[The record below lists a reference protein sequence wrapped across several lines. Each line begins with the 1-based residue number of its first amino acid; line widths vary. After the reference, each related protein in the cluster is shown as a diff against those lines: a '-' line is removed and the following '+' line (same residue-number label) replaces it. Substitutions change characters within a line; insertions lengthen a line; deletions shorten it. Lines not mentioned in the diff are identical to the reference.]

1 MRRLEKNRSIFLAQP
16 REFAC
21 RIAIDLDTQT
31 INPVGHSSR
40 NQTPW
45 LRALVTIQL
54 RDRRIL
60 NQVPRRTKRSTG
72 WFLCGLGGTALLAWN
87 APLVCATGAG
97 MGTMLAVYTVKE
109 LGSWEAALAELQNTL
124 KHLPPRVLISVL
136 SGLGATVGT
145 AGIFSLW
152 QSSDN
157 PAMAAGSIAQ
167 GLLTTGILGFLV
179 WQQLRSPQSKA
190 LVAPASFDDWL
201 TRLHSPD
208 AIDRIQAIHQLH
220 RQGERTT
227 ELLDYL
233 RYLQDQ
239 DPDAQVRQVACT
251 IAQQL
256 QPAELTPSQQPL
268 VQWPMAESTLF
279 ATNLHAIER

>member
-1 MRRLEKNRSIFLAQP
+1 
-16 REFAC
+16 
-21 RIAIDLDTQT
+21 
-31 INPVGHSSR
+31 VGHSSR
-40 NQTPW
+40 NRQNPW
-45 LRALVTIQL
+45 LNAITTLPL
-54 RDRRIL
+54 PDRRL
-60 NQVPRRTKRSTG
+60 LKQVPLKVKRSSG
-72 WFLCGLGGTALLAWN
+72 WFLGGLGGTALLAWN
-87 APLVCATGAG
+87 APLVCAAGAG

-109 LGSWEAALAELQNTL
+109 WGSWEAALAELQKTL
-124 KHLPPRVLISVL
+124 KHLPPRFLISVL
-136 SGLGATVGT
+136 TGLGATIGT

-167 GLLTTGILGFLV
+167 GLITTGILGLLV
-179 WQQLRSPQSKA
+179 WQQWQRSPQLKNI
-190 LVAPASFDDWL
+190 APPFPNSFDDWL
-201 TRLHSPD
+201 SRLHSPE
-208 AIDRIQAIHQLH
+208 AINRIQAIHQLH
-220 RQGERTT
+220 RQGDRTT

-239 DPDAQVRQVACT
+239 DPDAQVRQVAGA

-268 VQWPMAESTLF
+268 VQWPMEESTLF

>member
-1 MRRLEKNRSIFLAQP
+1 MRR
-16 REFAC
+16 
-21 RIAIDLDTQT
+21 
-31 INPVGHSSR
+31 SS
-40 NQTPW
+40 
-45 LRALVTIQL
+45 
-54 RDRRIL
+54 
-60 NQVPRRTKRSTG
+60 G

-109 LGSWEAALAELQNTL
+109 FGSWEAALAELQNTL

-152 QSSDN
+152 QSTEN

-167 GLLTTGILGFLV
+167 GLITTGILGFLV
-179 WQQLRSPQSKA
+179 WQQLQRSPQPKPSIS
-190 LVAPASFDDWL
+190 PASFDDWL
-201 TRLHSPD
+201 IRLHSPE

-220 RQGERTT
+220 RQGERRI

-233 RYLQDQ
+233 HYLQGQ
-239 DPDAQVRQVACT
+239 DPDTQVRQVAGA
-251 IAQQL
+251 IAQQIR
-256 QPAELTPSQQPL
+256 PAELTPSQQPL
-268 VQWPMAESTLF
+268 HQISMEDLTLF

>member
-1 MRRLEKNRSIFLAQP
+1 MQ
-16 REFAC
+16 
-21 RIAIDLDTQT
+21 
-31 INPVGHSSR
+31 
-40 NQTPW
+40 
-45 LRALVTIQL
+45 
-54 RDRRIL
+54 
-60 NQVPRRTKRSTG
+60 RSTG

-109 LGSWEAALAELQNTL
+109 LGSWEAALAELRNTL
-124 KHLPPRVLISVL
+124 KHLPPKFLISVL

-145 AGIFSLW
+145 AGILNIW

-157 PAMAAGSIAQ
+157 PALAAGSIAQ
-167 GLLTTGILGFLV
+167 GLITTGILGFLV
-179 WQQLRSPQSKA
+179 WQQLQRSPRPNTPVS
-190 LVAPASFDDWL
+190 PPTSFDDWL
-201 TRLHSPD
+201 LRLHSPD

-220 RQGERTT
+220 RQGDRTT

-239 DPDAQVRQVACT
+239 DPDAQVRQVAAA
-251 IAQQL
+251 IAEQL
-256 QPAELTPSQQPL
+256 QPAILTPSPQVP
-268 VQWPMAESTLF
+268 VQWSMEETTLF

>member
-1 MRRLEKNRSIFLAQP
+1 
-16 REFAC
+16 
-21 RIAIDLDTQT
+21 
-31 INPVGHSSR
+31 
-40 NQTPW
+40 
-45 LRALVTIQL
+45 
-54 RDRRIL
+54 
-60 NQVPRRTKRSTG
+60 VPLSMKRSTG

-87 APLVCATGAG
+87 TPLVCATGAG

-109 LGSWEAALAELQNTL
+109 FGSWEAALAQLQNTL
-124 KHLPPRVLISVL
+124 KHLPPRFLLSVL

-145 AGIFSLW
+145 AGILSLW

-157 PAMAAGSIAQ
+157 PAMAAGAIAQ

-179 WQQLRSPQSKA
+179 WQQLQRSPKPPVS
-190 LVAPASFDDWL
+190 PASFDDWL

-208 AIDRIQAIHQLH
+208 PIDRIQAIHQLH
-220 RQGERTT
+220 RQGDRTI

-233 RYLQDQ
+233 RYLQVQ
-239 DPDAQVRQVACT
+239 DPDAQVRQVAFA

-268 VQWPMAESTLF
+268 VQWPLEESTLF

>member
-1 MRRLEKNRSIFLAQP
+1 MRR
-16 REFAC
+16 
-21 RIAIDLDTQT
+21 
-31 INPVGHSSR
+31 SS
-40 NQTPW
+40 
-45 LRALVTIQL
+45 
-54 RDRRIL
+54 
-60 NQVPRRTKRSTG
+60 G
-72 WFLCGLGGTALLAWN
+72 WFLCGLSGTALLAWN

-97 MGTMLAVYTVKE
+97 MGTMLAVYTVKAF
-109 LGSWEAALAELQNTL
+109 GSWEAALAELQKTL
-124 KHLPPRVLISVL
+124 KHLPPRLLISVL

-167 GLLTTGILGFLV
+167 GLITTGILGFLV
-179 WQQLRSPQSKA
+179 WQQLQRSPQLKNI
-190 LVAPASFDDWL
+190 APQFPSSFDDWL
-201 TRLHSPD
+201 RVLHSPE
-208 AIDRIQAIHQLH
+208 ALDRIQAIHQLH
-220 RQGERTT
+220 RQGDRTT

-239 DPDAQVRQVACT
+239 DPDAQVRQVAFA

>member
-1 MRRLEKNRSIFLAQP
+1 
-16 REFAC
+16 
-21 RIAIDLDTQT
+21 
-31 INPVGHSSR
+31 VGHSSR
-40 NQTPW
+40 NRQNPW
-45 LRALVTIQL
+45 LNAITTLPL
-54 RDRRIL
+54 PDRRRL
-60 NQVPRRTKRSTG
+60 KQVPLKVRRSSG

-97 MGTMLAVYTVKE
+97 MGTMLAVYTVKAS
-109 LGSWEAALAELQNTL
+109 GSWEAALAELQNTL

-157 PAMAAGSIAQ
+157 HAMVAGSIAQ
-167 GLLTTGILGFLV
+167 GLITTGILGFLV
-179 WQQLRSPQSKA
+179 WQQWQRSPQPKPS
-190 LVAPASFDDWL
+190 VSPASFDDWL
-201 TRLHSPD
+201 VRLHS
-208 AIDRIQAIHQLH
+208 AEALDRIQAIHQLH

-233 RYLQDQ
+233 RYLQEQ
-239 DPDAQVRQVACT
+239 DPDFQVRQVAFA

-256 QPAELTPSQQPL
+256 QPAELNPSQQPL

>member
-1 MRRLEKNRSIFLAQP
+1 MTL
-16 REFAC
+16 
-21 RIAIDLDTQT
+21 
-31 INPVGHSSR
+31 
-40 NQTPW
+40 
-45 LRALVTIQL
+45 QL
-54 RDRRIL
+54 PDRRIL
-60 NQVPRRTKRSTG
+60 KQMPLSMQRSTG
-72 WFLCGLGGTALLAWN
+72 WFLCGLGGTALMAWN

-109 LGSWEAALAELQNTL
+109 FGSWDAALAELQNTL
-124 KHLPPRVLISVL
+124 KHLPPRLLISVL

-145 AGIFSLW
+145 AGILSLW

-167 GLLTTGILGFLV
+167 GLITTGILGFLV
-179 WQQLRSPQSKA
+179 WQQLQRSPQTKN
-190 LVAPASFDDWL
+190 LVSPPPSFDDWL
-201 TRLHSPD
+201 DRLHSPE

-220 RQGERTT
+220 RQLPSDRTT

-239 DPDAQVRQVACT
+239 DPDSQVRQVAT
-251 IAQQL
+251 HLVHQL

-268 VQWPMAESTLF
+268 VQWPMEESTLF

>member
-1 MRRLEKNRSIFLAQP
+1 
-16 REFAC
+16 
-21 RIAIDLDTQT
+21 
-31 INPVGHSSR
+31 
-40 NQTPW
+40 
-45 LRALVTIQL
+45 
-54 RDRRIL
+54 
-60 NQVPRRTKRSTG
+60 
-72 WFLCGLGGTALLAWN
+72 
-87 APLVCATGAG
+87 
-97 MGTMLAVYTVKE
+97 MGTMLAVYTAKE
-109 LGSWEAALAELQNTL
+109 FGSWDAALAELQNTL
-124 KHLPPRVLISVL
+124 NHLPPRFLISAL

-145 AGIFSLW
+145 AGIIALW

-157 PAMAAGSIAQ
+157 PALAAGSIAQ
-167 GLLTTGILGFLV
+167 GLITTGILGFLV
-179 WQQLRSPQSKA
+179 WQQSQRSPQPKP
-190 LVAPASFDDWL
+190 PASPANFDDWL

-220 RQGERTT
+220 RQGDRTT

-239 DPDAQVRQVACT
+239 DPDAQVRQVAYA
-251 IAQQL
+251 IAQQI